1 MFTEMPIN
9 DTFIS
14 ALYKKKSD
22 YNNPDQA
29 TTQEQSLI
37 QLSSGIY
44 TEEER
49 FVFEL
54 FQNAVDAFEN
64 STGCLNVKIAIQNG
78 YLVFMHN
85 GQAFSERDIEGL
97 CDVGNGN
104 KTKDIKKIG
113 YKGIGFKSVFWS
125 SCVTVF
131 SGGYCF
137 KFDPDVELALKQ
149 ACVWTK
155 FRSFPIF
162 INAFVLTMWLS
173 TKVVILKCMSED

>member
-1 MFTEMPIN
+1 MPAN
-9 DTFIS
+9 NTFIS
-14 ALYKKKSD
+14 DLYKKKSD

-49 FVFEL
+49 FIFEL
-54 FQNAVDAFEN
+54 FQNAVDAFDN
-64 STGCLNVKIAIQNG
+64 STNCLNVKITIQKG

-85 GQAFSERDIEGL
+85 GQAFSKRDIEGL

-113 YKGIGFKSVFWS
+113 
-125 SCVTVF
+125 
-131 SGGYCF
+131 
-137 KFDPDVELALKQ
+137 
-149 ACVWTK
+149 
-155 FRSFPIF
+155 
-162 INAFVLTMWLS
+162 
-173 TKVVILKCMSED
+173 